1 MWTFVRRHLIAKLA
15 LVLLVT
21 LALGFAVSRDVATGT
36 LAEVRGPL
44 LHAPGTWNIWT
55 LADHQAPPEALELG
69 RFVTTPRA
77 TQAMLRGPGTSL
89 GRFKPSIHVT
99 LWS

>member
-1 MWTFVRRHLIAKLA
+1 
-15 LVLLVT
+15 VLT
-21 LALGFAVSRDVATGT
+21 LTDQS
-36 LAEVRGPL
+36 
-44 LHAPGTWNIWT
+44 
-55 LADHQAPPEALELG
+55 APPITTELA

-77 TQAMLRGPGTSL
+77 TQAMLRGAGVTA